1 MDSKGPETPD
11 ALEARLAQSL
21 PPPCGSPGRPL
32 PSAAPAEWG
41 VCWKPRDKEAAT
53 SCGLGRARPCSPRP
67 CTPMPQGSPGAVLPS
82 HTLPGG
88 GGGDAMAANYPRKE
102 LDDNAR
108 CGHMLRPGQRSG
120 EEGRGTPES
129 SRGQMKDEQVGLG
142 SGSGE
147 VGASSRS
154 WSSPSRGLRKTLPP
168 IKFQCQNFR
177 STTNRFR
184 TRMSCVTHIFL
195 TTLFI

>member
-1 MDSKGPETPD
+1 
-11 ALEARLAQSL
+11 
-21 PPPCGSPGRPL
+21 
-32 PSAAPAEWG
+32 
-41 VCWKPRDKEAAT
+41 
-53 SCGLGRARPCSPRP
+53 
-67 CTPMPQGSPGAVLPS
+67 
-82 HTLPGG
+82 
-88 GGGDAMAANYPRKE
+88 
-102 LDDNAR
+102 
-108 CGHMLRPGQRSG
+108 
-120 EEGRGTPES
+120 
-129 SRGQMKDEQVGLG
+129 MKDEQVGLG

-168 IKFQCQNFR
+168 IKFQRQNFR

>member
-1 MDSKGPETPD
+1 M
-11 ALEARLAQSL
+11 LEAK
-21 PPPCGSPGRPL
+21 G
-32 PSAAPAEWG
+32 
-41 VCWKPRDKEAAT
+41 
-53 SCGLGRARPCSPRP
+53 
-67 CTPMPQGSPGAVLPS
+67 QGSSDQLWLGQGPPLLPKALHPHAS
-82 HTLPGG
+82 GLTRSGSSEPHLTRG

-108 CGHMLRPGQRSG
+108 CGHMLRPRQRSG

-154 WSSPSRGLRKTLPP
+154 GSSPSRGLRKTLPP
-168 IKFQCQNFR
+168 IKFQRQNFR